1 MVIMVLEIVEG
12 STVIIVATV
21 ALVTVVVLV
30 MMVLAVVEEKAVVLI
45 ARVALVIVCLIGV
58 HKMHG

>member
-12 STVIIVATV
+12 STVIVVATV